1 MWLTDGRRSL
11 LLQGERIARVEAGK
25 RGLFVEVLPG
35 RPRPPPLLGGG
46 LAGYGPFRA

>member
-35 RPRPPPLLGGG
+35 RPRPLLGGG
-46 LAGYGPFRA
+46 LAGSGPFRA